1 MRGSLERTLTLG
13 AAVEACRAQSRSG
26 AVSGFQGGAAR
37 PAGLLRAREDR
48 ASQGPICHKPK
59 ENNVKE
65 HLSPRLWVSDVVL

>member
-13 AAVEACRAQSRSG
+13 AADEACR
-26 AVSGFQGGAAR
+26 AVSGFQGGATR
-37 PAGLLRAREDR
+37 PAGLPRAREDR

-65 HLSPRLWVSDVVL
+65 HLSPRLWVSAVVL